1 MLTFLLASLNSNYNF
16 SIQIDQFLFNAP
28 TFIKLFYVLGIAEYI
43 LKIAQNHNS
52 NKIQTLWQKSHS
64 QLKNDVRYDLL
75 CLIKEVILSIIYNN
89 MNKYIQDL

>member
-1 MLTFLLASLNSNYNF
+1 M
-16 SIQIDQFLFNAP
+16 
-28 TFIKLFYVLGIAEYI
+28 
-43 LKIAQNHNS
+43 LKIA
-52 NKIQTLWQKSHS
+52 QKSHS